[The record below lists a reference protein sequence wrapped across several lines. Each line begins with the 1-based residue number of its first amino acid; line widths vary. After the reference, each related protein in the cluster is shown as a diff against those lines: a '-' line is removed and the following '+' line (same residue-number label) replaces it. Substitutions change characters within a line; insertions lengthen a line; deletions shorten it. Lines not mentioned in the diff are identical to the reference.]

1 MAQGKAVAWRSRGST
16 MRRLVVVFAAWF
28 LVAPVA
34 AEEALPPDAD
44 IEALIA
50 TLEDDGARA
59 ELIARLEAL
68 LAARGKTQEEAE
80 RVGLLGRVS
89 SGLARIGREFAA
101 LGHDI
106 GGWRDTTAWIEGEVG
121 DADRRSAWAY
131 AIGQVVLVLGLA
143 FAAGRLVRLALAPSA
158 RALRDHVAGGLLLG
172 GVVLV
177 GRAIVGFVP
186 TAAFAAVAYA
196 TLTVVEPLPET
207 RIVALA
213 LVNAT
218 IVVQFAAAVSTVVLA
233 PLSGGPRPIPV
244 GDETAA
250 YLHVWVK
257 RLARVAA
264 YGGFAAQA
272 LLLLGVPPV
281 GSGLVLRVAG
291 LVFVG
296 LLVVFIMQNRVA
308 VAAFLRLGREDG
320 AGTATR
326 TLLARLAEVWH
337 LLAIAALAA
346 AFVAWAIEAE
356 GTLDALVQG
365 VAGTAAVVVVARLVL
380 VIGNR
385 LMERAFAVGLD
396 VAGAMPGVEIRANRY
411 VPVLRRVI
419 SAAVLLLSAT
429 AIAESW
435 GLDALGWL
443 TSDWARGM
451 FGRLVAIGVI
461 VLVAL
466 VVIEATSG
474 LIARFLEARDEK
486 GDAVPR
492 SARLR
497 TLLPLLRNTVTIVV
511 VAVATFTALSELGID
526 IGPLLAG
533 AGVIGLAVGFGAQTL
548 VKDVITGA
556 FMLFENQIAVGD
568 VVELGGT
575 TGVVEGMTIR
585 TVALRDG
592 QGNVHTIPFGE
603 VKAVSNMTR
612 DYAYAVLDVAVAYDE
627 DVERV
632 ASALRE
638 VDAAVRQRPEV
649 AAAVLA
655 PIEVAGVQGLAEGA
669 VRIRARV
676 KTRSGRQWAMTS
688 LYLGAI
694 KAHFDAV
701 GIDVAY
707 RQRTVLVRHEFAPER
722 RDLASAAG
730 EAAAKEIG

>member
-1 MAQGKAVAWRSRGST
+1 MG
-16 MRRLVVVFAAWF
+16 RLVAALLLATWYF
-28 LVAPVA
+28 VTPVA
-34 AEEALPPDAD
+34 AEAAPPADAD

-50 TLEDDGARA
+50 TLEDDAARV

-68 LAARGKTQEEAE
+68 LAAQGKTEEEAEAE

-89 SGLARIGREFAA
+89 SGLARLGREFAA

-106 GGWRDTTAWIEGEVG
+106 GGWQDTTAWIEGEFG
-121 DADRRSAWAY
+121 NADRRSAWAY
-131 AIGQVVLVLGLA
+131 AIGKVVLVLALA
-143 FAAGRLVRLALAPSA
+143 FAAGRLVQLALAPSA
-158 RALRDHVAGGLLLG
+158 RALREHVADGLVLGGL
-172 GVVLV
+172 VLV
-177 GRAIVGFVP
+177 GRAVVGFVP

-233 PLSGGPRPIPV
+233 PLSGGPRPVPV

-250 YLHVWVK
+250 YLHIWVK
-257 RLARVAA
+257 RLTRVAA

-291 LVFVG
+291 LVLVG

-308 VAAFLRLGREDG
+308 VADFLRLGREEG
-320 AGTATR
+320 AGSTTR
-326 TLLARLAEVWH
+326 ALLARLAEVWH

-356 GTLDALVQG
+356 GTLDALVRG

-385 LMERAFAVGLD
+385 LMDRALSVGID
-396 VAGAMPGVEIRANRY
+396 VAGAMPGVELRANRY
-411 VPVLRRVI
+411 VPVLRRVV

-435 GLDALGWL
+435 GLDALAWL

-466 VVIEATSG
+466 VVIEVTSG

-486 GDAVPR
+486 GDTVLR

-556 FMLFENQIAVGD
+556 FILFENQIAVGD
-568 VVELGGT
+568 VVNLGGT
-575 TGVVEGMTIR
+575 AGVVETMTIR
-585 TVALRDG
+585 TVTLRDLE
-592 QGNVHTIPFGE
+592 GNVHTIPFGE
-603 VKAVSNMTR
+603 VKTVSNMTR
-612 DYAYAVLDVAVAYDE
+612 DFAYAVLDIGVGYGEDTDRVGAV
-627 DVERV
+627 
-632 ASALRE
+632 LGE
-638 VDAAVRQRPEV
+638 VDATLRQDAEI
-649 AAAVLA
+649 ADGVLE
-655 PIEVAGVQGLAEGA
+655 PIEVFGVNSLGDSA
-669 VRIRARV
+669 VVIRARV
-676 KTRSGRQWAMTS
+676 KTRAGRQWAIS
-688 LYLGAI
+688 RRYLGAI
-694 KAHFDAV
+694 KKRFDEL
-701 GIDVAY
+701 GIEIPFP
-707 RQRTVLVRHEFAPER
+707 QRTIHVKHEGLPQGDGTA
-722 RDLASAAG
+722 LAT
-730 EAAAKEIG
+730 AAAKDIG